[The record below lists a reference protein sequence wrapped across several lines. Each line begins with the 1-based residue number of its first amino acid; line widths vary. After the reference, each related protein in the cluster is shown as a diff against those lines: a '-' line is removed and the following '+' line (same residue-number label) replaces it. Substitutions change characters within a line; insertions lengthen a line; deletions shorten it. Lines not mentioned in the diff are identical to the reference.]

1 MKGLT
6 TTLMA
11 GALAICPVLA
21 CADELTHDERK
32 LEAISHEEASPHSV
46 TGNLALTSNYIFR
59 GVSQTFDRPAVQG
72 GFDYAHASGVYLG
85 TWASNVS
92 GNTYTNG
99 SLEWDI
105 YGGYNGKIN
114 DDLGYTVGLLEYY
127 YPGAKTSTTPSNK
140 YNTLE
145 GNVGV
150 SYKTFS
156 LKYSRTF
163 NNYFGVDQNNTP
175 ANFNTSASDAANG
188 DSKGSGYWDA
198 GANFELP
205 QKVTLG
211 LHLGHQKVRHYG
223 NLDYTDY
230 KISLGK
236 EFAGFNFSLA
246 YTNTN
251 AKTAYYKFTA
261 NSETKELADS
271 TVILSVGKTF

>member
-6 TTLMA
+6 TTLVTGMLVISPML
-11 GALAICPVLA
+11 ALA
-21 CADELTHDERK
+21 DEPT
-32 LEAISHEEASPHSV
+32 SPHSV

-59 GVSQTFDRPAVQG
+59 GVSQTWDRPAVQG
-72 GFDYAHASGVYLG
+72 GIDYAHASGVYLG

-99 SLEWDI
+99 SMEWDF
-105 YGGYNGKIN
+105 YGGYNGKVN

-127 YPGAKTSTTPSNK
+127 YPGARTNTTPRNK

-150 SYKTFS
+150 SYKMFS

-163 NNYFGVDQNNTP
+163 TNYFGIDQDNTP
-175 ANFNTSASDAANG
+175 ANFNTGVSDAANG
-188 DSKGSGYWDA
+188 DSKGSGYLE
-198 GANFELP
+198 GNANFELP
-205 QKVTLG
+205 QKVMLG
-211 LHLGHQKVRHYG
+211 LHVGHQKVKSYG

-230 KISLGK
+230 KVSLGK
-236 EFAGFNFSLA
+236 ELAGFNFTLA
-246 YTNTN
+246 YSNTN

-261 NSETKELADS
+261 NGETKELADG
-271 TVILSVGKTF
+271 TVLLTVGKTF